1 MPAGIHKK
9 SILIPV
15 FLGCMILFIPPASS
29 QPATDTTY
37 KNNLVPSPSFTYSP
51 ETDIVVGVF
60 ALYQFK
66 TKKTDYKTRP
76 SFLIGYGASS
86 FYRQVTA
93 RLEYT
98 VFLPPVE
105 RWFIKGLVEYKR
117 WPERFFGIGDDTGE
131 EDLMISDY
139 KVMKIVQKAYK
150 NLGDQLF
157 AGLQF
162 QYQNIYGVKFFDAEL
177 EPVEPPDIIGKN
189 GDSHVGFGF
198 GLLKDKRNSVLTPT
212 ENYYLELSNFMFF
225 KELGSTTTYF
235 SILLD
240 GRRYF
245 NFHSEGKKVL
255 AVQGKALLTGGDV
268 PFTELARLGGK
279 EILRGYLE
287 GRYRDKQYL
296 QLQAEYR
303 LNVVGR
309 FGVTA
314 FGGVGNVMPRLNEFD
329 PGTLKAAMGFGLRFN
344 INRRDPANVRID
356 FGYGFEKNANG
367 VYITFGEAF

>member
-1 MPAGIHKK
+1 MADLKRNIAFLFVLIGCLALVKTPAN
-9 SILIPV
+9 
-15 FLGCMILFIPPASS
+15 S
-29 QPATDTTY
+29 QTGVDTNY
-37 KNNLVPSPSFTYSP
+37 KNNIVPSPSFTYSP
-51 ETDIVVGVF
+51 ETDVVIGVF

-66 TKKTDYKTRP
+66 TKNTDYATRP

-86 FYRQVTA
+86 LYKQVSS

-98 VFLPPVE
+98 LFIPPAEKWFL
-105 RWFIKGLVEYKR
+105 KGLLEYKR
-117 WPERFFGIGDDTGE
+117 WPERFFGIGDDTE
-131 EDLMISDY
+131 EKDLKISDY
-139 KVMKIVQKAYK
+139 KVVKIVQKAYK

-157 AGLQF
+157 AGIQF
-162 QYQNIYGVKFFDAEL
+162 QYQNIYGVKFYDDEL
-177 EPVEPPDIIGKN
+177 EPIDPPDIIGN
-189 GDSHVGFGF
+189 SGNSYVGFGF

-212 ENYYLELSNFMFF
+212 ENYYLELSNYMFF
-225 KELGSTTTYF
+225 EALGSSTTFF
-235 SILLD
+235 SFLFD

-245 NFHSEGKKVL
+245 NFQSGGKKVL
-255 AVQGKALLTGGDV
+255 AIQGKALLTSGDV

-303 LNVVGR
+303 WNVIGR

-314 FGGVGNVMPRLNEFD
+314 FGGVGNVMPKLLEFD
-329 PGTLKAAMGFGLRFN
+329 PTTIKAAVGFGFRFN